1 MIKISPSLLSADLA
15 RLADEIKRIEA
26 AGADMVHIDV
36 MDGHFVPNIT
46 YGPPVI
52 KSIRKATGL
61 VFDVHLMIEGPGR
74 YIDDFA
80 AAGADL
86 ITVHAEGNHHLN
98 RLIQSI
104 KHKGLKAAVALNPST
119 PVSTLEWVLEDLDMV
134 LLMTVNPGFGG
145 QKFLKNMPG
154 KIEKLKNMILCAGL
168 KTEIQ
173 ADGGIG
179 IGNIYEVTKAGADV
193 IVVGSALFNAPDI
206 GKFISEMREKAFAG
220 Y

>member
-1 MIKISPSLLSADLA
+1 MIKIAPSLLSADLA
-15 RLADEIKRIEA
+15 RLADEIKRIED

-52 KSIRKATGL
+52 KSIRKTTRL

-104 KHKGLKAAVALNPST
+104 KRKGLKAAVALNPST

-145 QKFLKNMPG
+145 QAFLKNMPG